1 MLLLINCINFIKS
14 TAIKYCKITKKYYSG
29 RSITVCCVA
38 ILYTAVTSTAIQPY
52 SPANMGSVFSLF
64 AITAAP
70 LLHTFLCLF
79 KH

>member
-1 MLLLINCINFIKS
+1 MLLLINFIKS

-64 AITAAP
+64 AITGG
-70 LLHTFLCLF
+70 LCYTRF
-79 KH
+79 FAC